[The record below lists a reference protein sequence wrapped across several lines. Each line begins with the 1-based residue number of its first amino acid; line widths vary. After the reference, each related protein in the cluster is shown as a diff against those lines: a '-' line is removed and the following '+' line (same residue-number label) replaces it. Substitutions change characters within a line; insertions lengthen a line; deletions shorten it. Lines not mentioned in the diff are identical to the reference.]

1 MIYLDHH
8 AATPLSA
15 AVQRAMAA
23 AHAEAWANP
32 ESVHQAG
39 RAARALREGVRARL
53 AAAVEAKP
61 ADLVLAGTGT
71 EALHLGLLG
80 LARTRRVAGHDKL
93 VLGALEHPAVRGA
106 AQLLRAEGFRVH
118 TLAMSEARPLA
129 PELLAAALGDDSACA
144 AIQWVNHET
153 GTIFPIAEYAA
164 VCRTR
169 GVPLLVDACQ
179 ALGKLPLDVTQLN
192 VSALAVA
199 AAKIG
204 GPAGVSALWHERCV
218 ELAPLLSG
226 GAQERGLRP
235 GTPDVAALAG
245 FGAALD
251 ALPERLAACA
261 RIAAL
266 RDRFE
271 RAAVA
276 LGAEVNGLEA
286 ERVATV
292 TNLGFPGWR
301 ADILVAALD
310 LEGLCVSAGAAC
322 SSGLAAPSPV
332 IEALYPG
339 TPARA
344 ERAIR
349 VSFGPETSADEVDQA
364 IAILARVVG
373 RSPRKA

>member
-8 AATPLSA
+8 AATPLST

-23 AHAEAWANP
+23 AHAQAWANP

-53 AAAVEAKP
+53 AAVIKAKP

-80 LARTRRVAGHDKL
+80 LARARRAAGHDKL

-106 AQLLRAEGFRVH
+106 AQLLQAEGFRVH
-118 TLAMSEARPLA
+118 TLALSEARPPA
-129 PELLAAALGDDSACA
+129 PELLAAALGDDSACV

-153 GTIFPIAEYAA
+153 GTVFPSPSTPPCAA
-164 VCRTR
+164 PAACRCWSTR
-169 GVPLLVDACQ
+169 ARHWASCRWTW
-179 ALGKLPLDVTQLN
+179 AQLN
-192 VSALAVA
+192 VSALVVA

-245 FGAALD
+245 FGRRAGGTAR
-251 ALPERLAACA
+251 APRRAA

-276 LGAEVNGLEA
+276 LGAELNGAEA

-292 TNLGFPGWR
+292 TNVGFPGWR

-322 SSGLAAPSPV
+322 SSGCRPL
-332 IEALYPG
+332 
-339 TPARA
+339 R
-344 ERAIR
+344 R
-349 VSFGPETSADEVDQA
+349 
-364 IAILARVVG
+364 
-373 RSPRKA
+373 